1 MLTESFSQPEAAH
14 YHLVKAS
21 NVTDE
26 QLKKNSL
33 IFFGGIQTFSLLKEK
48 ADDLIVPAKKGQYD
62 VSSFGMINETTARI
76 VWTQPSV
83 WNKEQTMTVFSG
95 MTAADADISNEVI
108 RFPSNKYGDRNSCNR
123 KQEQRYVL

>member
-1 MLTESFSQPEAAH
+1 M
-14 YHLVKAS
+14 
-21 NVTDE
+21 TDE

-33 IFFGGIQTFSLLKEK
+33 IFIGVSRLSLFKKKKQTILSFQR
-48 ADDLIVPAKKGQYD
+48 KKDQYD

-95 MTAADADISNEVI
+95 MTAI
-108 RFPSNKYGDRNSCNR
+108 
-123 KQEQRYVL
+123 